1 VSPFRRKEK
10 HLKKQIA
17 LIVALLTLC
26 TSMAVASSKKSET
39 PYLTRVDNKQV
50 CMVNNGYMKKDQIPV
65 PVEDRTYYGCCQ
77 MCVTALQSD
86 KTKRVAIDPVSG
98 KKVDKSLAVI
108 GADADGNVFYFETAD
123 NLAKYKPA
131 S

>member
-1 VSPFRRKEK
+1 M
-10 HLKKQIA
+10 KKPIA
-17 LIVALLTLC
+17 LVVVLLTLC
-26 TSMAVASSKKSET
+26 ASLAVASSNKSDK

-65 PVEDRTYYGCCQ
+65 PVEGRTYYGCCQ

-86 KTKRVAIDPVSG
+86 KSKRVAVDPVSG

-108 GADADGNVFYFETAD
+108 GADADGNVFYFENAD